1 MQFTTNL
8 CLHIACGPCRV
19 QRIVVTVMRMYRLLS
34 RGGFS
39 LVRRLYNQPLSI
51 QSAFMHG
58 RYVCMYFTYNVY
70 KRRLILFPNVQCV
83 WLDFIMFSQIVG

>member
-8 CLHIACGPCRV
+8 CLHIVCGPCRV